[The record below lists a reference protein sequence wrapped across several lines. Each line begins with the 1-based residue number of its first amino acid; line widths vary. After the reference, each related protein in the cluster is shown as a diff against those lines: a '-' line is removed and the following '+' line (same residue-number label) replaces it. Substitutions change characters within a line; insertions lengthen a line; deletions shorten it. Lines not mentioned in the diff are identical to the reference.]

1 MMGVGVPS
9 PSRSVPAAADV
20 TAAAQL
26 ACLLEA
32 SAPKP
37 GNVSPGRHFADFRYE
52 DLLASAAAIGGPLAG
67 AATRPVGATVRLAV
81 EATARWTR
89 SNTNLGIVL
98 LLAPLARA
106 ALLESARTD
115 SDPQSAVRNP
125 RPDGSSNG
133 LSRMGLRGA
142 LGAVL
147 ESTTVDD
154 ARDVYAAIR
163 SAAPG
168 GLGRAEAQ
176 DVADEPTM
184 TLLEVMRLAA
194 DRDGIAR
201 EYATAFEATFG
212 TGAPALDRARR
223 DGLSWDDAV
232 VETFLTLLAA
242 APDTHVAR
250 RSGTTVAAE
259 VSQQARAVLAEGGVR
274 SAAGRQAIDEMDLRL
289 RDARNVANP
298 GTTADLTAAAIFVV
312 LLGGGWSLFGS
323 PERLALLARGAPL
336 PPLGAPLPPGARG
349 VPPSPKLRRT
359 AEALAEAGQP
369 SDPGRAVGG
378 CDAATR

>member
-1 MMGVGVPS
+1 MTIVGAPATTRGVL
-9 PSRSVPAAADV
+9 AAADV

-37 GNVSPGRHFADFRYE
+37 GNVSPGRHFADLRYE
-52 DLLASAAAIGGPLAG
+52 DFLASAAAIGGPLAG
-67 AATRPVGATVRLAV
+67 AGTRPVGATVRLAV
-81 EATARWTR
+81 EATACWTR

-106 ALLESARTD
+106 ALLSSPIDRPPSPGSGE
-115 SDPQSAVRNP
+115 P
-125 RPDGSSNG
+125 RPNAERGVASTGDA
-133 LSRMGLRGA
+133 LSLTDLRGA
-142 LGAVL
+142 VRRVL
-147 ESTTVDD
+147 EATSVDD

-163 SAAPG
+163 RAAPG

-194 DRDGIAR
+194 DRDQIAR
-201 EYATAFEATFG
+201 EYATAFEVTFE
-212 TGAPALDRARR
+212 TGAPVLDRARC

-250 RSGTTVAAE
+250 RSGAAVAAD
-259 VSQQARAVLAEGGVR
+259 VSRRARATLAAGGVR
-274 SAAGRQAIDEMDLRL
+274 SASGRSAIDEMDRGL
-289 RDARNVANP
+289 RDAGNTANP
-298 GTTADLTAAAIFVV
+298 GTAADLTAAAIFVV
-312 LLGGGWSLFGS
+312 LLGGGWS
-323 PERLALLARGAPL
+323 PTKPVEP
-336 PPLGAPLPPGARG
+336 
-349 VPPSPKLRRT
+349 
-359 AEALAEAGQP
+359 
-369 SDPGRAVGG
+369 
-378 CDAATR
+378 